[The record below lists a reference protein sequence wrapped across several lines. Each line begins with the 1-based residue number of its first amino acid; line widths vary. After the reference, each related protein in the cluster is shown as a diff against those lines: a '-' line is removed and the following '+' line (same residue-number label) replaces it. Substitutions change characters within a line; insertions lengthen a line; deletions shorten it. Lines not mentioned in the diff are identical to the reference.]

1 MPKVLNI
8 QSHQLLPNQAGQ
20 AVSPENKSALFTHEA
35 LQQMKSYQR
44 SGRRTISKA
53 TGDIKESHGTILSRL
68 QSAGN
73 RILITLGIRSKTIKE
88 QNISDC
94 LRIAINAFHQQSINM
109 NNVDKTETL
118 KQLND
123 LEKIGW
129 EYFHSDQGKNDYT
142 RLRVLKKLVS
152 GKLTLDKNSKITIE
166 LLETALSTSTKL
178 RVQPIGSEDENFART
193 STQAVSSTST
203 QAVSSTSTQTVSST
217 STEAV
222 SSTSTQLSVQPIG
235 SEDEH
240 FRRTSTHAVSS
251 TSTQLSVQPIG
262 SKDEHFDRTSTEAVS
277 STSTESVSSTSTQ
290 LSVQEHFRRTSTY
303 AVSSTSTQLS
313 VQPIGSEDENFAI
326 DEARKK
332 DPMVTTIFDTENP
345 KVILGY
351 NAYGQILRAR
361 TTPSSDKPR
370 NKYEMGAHKYKSGN
384 GLATPQSA
392 RIINDV
398 KEDEIS
404 QLPFKK
410 SGLYIVKM
418 NDGTTKYYQVTRSND
433 KPEVIGNKYGKT
445 RRKVIELKKF
455 KPQGK
460 IDLSGFKI
468 IEEAKLQE
476 LFSNYEATQLY
487 DTVEL
492 KLNDTKSSNLAQVP
506 VEVRAIIRKN
516 ALFTFIDQ
524 YEVDHGVFIARNAGY
539 SLEVGLHVDKPRLRF
554 LNIDPFRKLL
564 EHLEI
569 LHQNGIVHRD
579 IKPANMFLGKSYE
592 INISDFDGLGRPGI
606 DFKNKFGTPAYCDE
620 ELVKSHRDISEQ
632 IKNDKVCMLRSLIES
647 TSNMRPPIS
656 MERFY
661 AEHNKNPNQK
671 AMNAYNKQSADW
683 GEATEIFVDKYVI
696 AAHRKSVHN
705 FLINPVTHDIPK
717 LSEILLFT

>member
-203 QAVSSTSTQTVSST
+203 QTVSS
-217 STEAV
+217 
-222 SSTSTQLSVQPIG
+222 
-235 SEDEH
+235 
-240 FRRTSTHAVSS
+240 
-251 TSTQLSVQPIG
+251 
-262 SKDEHFDRTSTEAVS
+262 TSTEAVS